1 MPEIQLVETQIG
13 GLMENLNL
21 WANNWVHAHG
31 LGNKAFPTLFISLLA
46 GNIPSQISTS
56 DLGCIGNMTN
66 ASSDTLLDKMSSPS
80 KHRTKRPTK
89 CKRLMHKR
97 LPITKWLPEYNSEK
111 ALADLIAGITV
122 GLTVIPQALA
132 YATLAGLEPQYGL
145 YSSFMGC
152 FVYIVLGSCKDIT
165 LGPTALLALMT
176 YQQIQGRNTD
186 YAVLLC
192 FLSGVVQLVMGILHL
207 GVLIDFISV
216 PVTVGFTSATS
227 VIIAVSQLKGLLGL
241 QFKSGGFLDTIKKVI
256 VNIPNARLADS
267 TLGIS
272 CIVILLLMRKM
283 KDINLPASQK
293 GLKKALWLLSTSR
306 NAIIVVLCSVAAYL
320 FESYSENPFK
330 LTGTVKEGLP
340 SLRLPPFSTEY
351 GGREFSFIEMCSDL
365 GSSIVLVPIIAVLG
379 NVAIAKAFA
388 SGESVDATQELIT
401 LSFANICGSFVGA
414 MPITGSFSRSAVN
427 HASGVA
433 TQFGSVFTG
442 ILVLLALSLLT
453 PYFYYIPKAALAAVV
468 ICAVIF
474 MIEYEVVKPM
484 WRSRRADLV
493 PAFATFALCLS
504 VGVELGILAGVA
516 VNVILLLYPSA
527 RPQLDVETVTS
538 PSGFNYLLVTVGNSL
553 YFPGVEYIRQYVE
566 RAAKKQGGCS
576 MPVVIDCR
584 YVLGADFTAAKGMCA
599 LSNSLSSRG
608 QPLVLLS
615 PRASVASVFSNAG
628 SSVVVVLSSDE
639 LDSTLQ
645 NLTGQIPLP
654 IIKTSEKAHTPP
666 PKYESL
672 QTEDEVTEI
681 VISDEQNSTPLLSN
695 GDGIRSLSRVND
707 T

>member
-1 MPEIQLVETQIG
+1 
-13 GLMENLNL
+13 
-21 WANNWVHAHG
+21 
-31 LGNKAFPTLFISLLA
+31 
-46 GNIPSQISTS
+46 
-56 DLGCIGNMTN
+56 
-66 ASSDTLLDKMSSPS
+66 MSSPS
-80 KHRTKRPTK
+80 KQRFKKYTWYKRI
-89 CKRLMHKR
+89 LHKR
-97 LPITKWLPEYNSEK
+97 LPVTKWMPEYNSEK
-111 ALADLIAGITV
+111 ALADLIAGVTV

-132 YATLAGLEPQYGL
+132 YASLAGLNPQDGL

-152 FVYIVLGSCKDIT
+152 FVYIIFGSCKDIT

-176 YQQIQGRNTD
+176 YEQIQGRNAD

-192 FLSGVVQLVMGILHL
+192 FLTGVVQLIMGMLHL

-241 QFKSGGFLDTIKKVI
+241 KFKSGGFLDTIAKVI
-256 VNIPNARLADS
+256 VNIPNAKLAD
-267 TLGIS
+267 TVLGLS
-272 CIVILLLMRKM
+272 CIIILLLMRKL
-283 KDINLPASQK
+283 KDLNVPPSQK
-293 GLKKALWLLSTSR
+293 VLKKSLWLLSTSR
-306 NAIIVVLCSVAAYL
+306 NAIIVVLCSLMA
-320 FESYSENPFK
+320 FMFDIYSMSPFN
-330 LTGTVKEGLP
+330 LNGLVREGLP
-340 SLRLPPFSTEY
+340 SWNMPPFTTWHE
-351 GGREFSFIEMCSDL
+351 GREVSFVEMCSNL
-365 GSSIVLVPIIAVLG
+365 GSSIVLVPIIGVLG

-388 SGESVDATQELIT
+388 SGESVDATQELFT
-401 LSFANICGSFVGA
+401 LSLSNILGSFVGA

-433 TQFGSVFTG
+433 TQFGSLYTG

-453 PYFYYIPKAALAAVV
+453 PYFYYIPKASLAAVI

-493 PAFATFALCLS
+493 PAFATFALCLT

-516 VNVILLLYPSA
+516 VNVMFLLYPSA
-527 RPQLDVETVTS
+527 RPQLEAEIITNASDLK
-538 PSGFNYLLVTVGNSL
+538 YLLVTVGNSL

-566 RAAKKQGGCS
+566 RAAKKKGGCS

-584 YVLGADFTAAKGMCA
+584 YVLGADFTAAKGLCA

-615 PRASVASVFSNAG
+615 PRASVASVFSGAG
-628 SSVVVVLSSDE
+628 SSVVLVLTPNE
-639 LDSTLQ
+639 LDATLED
-645 NLTGQIPLP
+645 LTSQMPRVTVQTTG
-654 IIKTSEKAHTPP
+654 SVTPP
-666 PKYESL
+666 PNYDSIN
-672 QTEDEVTEI
+672 QIDDEVTDII
-681 VISDEQNSTPLLSN
+681 VSKEQNSIPLLLN
-695 GDGIRSLSRVND
+695 SRANDVTKSYPSEVND

>member
-1 MPEIQLVETQIG
+1 
-13 GLMENLNL
+13 
-21 WANNWVHAHG
+21 
-31 LGNKAFPTLFISLLA
+31 
-46 GNIPSQISTS
+46 
-56 DLGCIGNMTN
+56 
-66 ASSDTLLDKMSSPS
+66 MSSPS
-80 KHRTKRPTK
+80 KLRSKRQTR
-89 CKRLMHKR
+89 CKRLLHKR

-132 YATLAGLEPQYGL
+132 YATLAGLSPQDGL

-152 FVYIVLGSCKDIT
+152 FVYIVFGSCKDIT

-176 YQQIQGRNTD
+176 HQQIQDRNPD

-241 QFKSGGFLDTIKKVI
+241 QFKSGQFLDTVQKVI
-256 VNIPNARLADS
+256 TNIPNARIADS
-267 TLGIS
+267 SLGIS
-272 CIVILLLMRKM
+272 CIVILLVMRKM
-283 KDINLPASQK
+283 KDINLPPSQK
-293 GLKKALWLLSTSR
+293 GLKKTLWLLSTSR
-306 NAIIVVLCSVAAYL
+306 NAIVVIGCSLAAFL
-320 FESYSENPFK
+320 FDKYSTQPFK
-330 LTGTVKEGLP
+330 LTGTVKDGLP
-340 SLRLPPFSTEY
+340 SLRLPPFSTTLDD
-351 GGREFSFIEMCSDL
+351 GRQVSFMEMCSDL
-365 GSSIVLVPIIAVLG
+365 GSSIFIVPVIAVLG

-401 LSFANICGSFVGA
+401 LSFSNIFGSFAGA

-433 TQFGSVFTG
+433 TQFGSIYTG

-453 PYFYYIPKAALAAVV
+453 PYFYFIPKAALAAVV

-484 WRSRRADLV
+484 WRSRRADLL

-527 RPQLDVETVTS
+527 RPQLDAEIITNA
-538 PSGFNYLLVTVGNSL
+538 SGFSYVLVTVGNSL

-584 YVLGADFTAAKGMCA
+584 YVLGADFTAAKGICA
-599 LSNSLSSRG
+599 LSSSLASRG

-615 PRASVASVFSNAG
+615 PRASVASVFSGAG
-628 SSVVVVLSSDE
+628 SNVVVVLTSAE
-639 LDSTLQ
+639 LDSTLHS
-645 NLTGQIPLP
+645 LTGQIPLP
-654 IIKTSEKAHTPP
+654 ILNNKEHTPP
-666 PKYESL
+666 PKYDSL
-672 QTEDEVTEI
+672 KQSDDDITEI
-681 VISDEQNSTPLLSN
+681 VITEEQNSVPLLCKN
-695 GDGIRSLSRVND
+695 GTRSHPSDAND